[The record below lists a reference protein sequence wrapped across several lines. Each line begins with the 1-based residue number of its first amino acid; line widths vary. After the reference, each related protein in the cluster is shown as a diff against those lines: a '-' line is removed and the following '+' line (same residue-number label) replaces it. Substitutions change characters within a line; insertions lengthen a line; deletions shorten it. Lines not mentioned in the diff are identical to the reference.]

1 MPYASEAAREVL
13 ARDEYD
19 LRIDLGRGAAAA
31 ELWGCDL
38 GHEYVRI
45 NAEYHT

>member
-1 MPYASEAAREVL
+1 VL

-19 LRIDLGRGAAAA
+19 LGVELGRGAAGA
-31 ELWGCDL
+31 ELWACDL